1 MALKRDLKGVTDYFL
16 ELVKSEAI
24 GAFLCD
30 KNCILECSTDLLIF
44 LANGRLRY
52 FLDEI
57 KADRIKSRKISEEDL
72 SRFFAFCEFY
82 HFSPYDYEG
91 ELNSID
97 LFLNELLCLVNYSV
111 LTAREISATRDGKK
125 IKALQKYYR
134 DTKKLIETQ
143 YLKEEIK
150 DPRRTEC
157 RLKTL
162 YTFCFELSNDEQLE
176 QAQTIEKTFNFK
188 FKIKNKEIEP
198 FTFQQRLGKDLTKYD
213 INYVLCLFDVLHRT
227 EGQLLSYSKPREE
240 YEAINRLLNGLNVFF
255 GLGIKELIDS
265 NEFNIAI
272 REGLAE
278 YTKNQEKNNFL
289 SP

>member
-16 ELVKSEAI
+16 GLVKSEAI
-24 GAFLCD
+24 GAFLRD

-57 KADRIKSRKISEEDL
+57 KVDRIKSHKISEEDL
-72 SRFFAFCEFY
+72 SSFFAFCEFY
-82 HFSPYDYEG
+82 YFDPYCSD
-91 ELNSID
+91 LDPLD
-97 LFLNELLCLVNYSV
+97 LFINELLCLVNYSI
-111 LTAREISATRDGKK
+111 LTAREINVTRDGKK

-188 FKIKNKEIEP
+188 FQIKNGGIEP
-198 FTFQQRLGKDLTKYD
+198 FTFQQILGKDLTKYD
-213 INYVLCLFDVLHRT
+213 FEYVLRLFDVLHRT
-227 EGQLLSYSKPREE
+227 EGQLLYCGKPREE
-240 YEAINRLLNGLNVFF
+240 YGVINRLLNGLNVFF
-255 GLGIKELIDS
+255 GFGIKELIDS

-278 YTKNQEKNNFL
+278 YTKNQEKN
-289 SP
+289 